1 MRLKLFFSLHKVLF
15 STSPILTNSGV
26 GVLSKGYKL
35 HVLLSKTQI
44 SLRICTESHQGL
56 QWMSMGSQ
64 VSGVSSD
71 EKVLSKTGQTAA
83 DFNFH
88 CTPIPKYLMLD
99 TNSYLVGFKVT
110 KVSRVG
116 LVAGQIR
123 PPNKNG

>member
-1 MRLKLFFSLHKVLF
+1 
-15 STSPILTNSGV
+15 
-26 GVLSKGYKL
+26 
-35 HVLLSKTQI
+35 
-44 SLRICTESHQGL
+44 
-56 QWMSMGSQ
+56 MGSQ

-88 CTPIPKYLMLD
+88 CTPIQKYLMLD

-123 PPNKNG
+123 SPIRMDDTAGPQTTLIRHLKKIKSK